1 MVALASA
8 TMLGAEDQLKQF
20 TDNGK
25 DVQAELTNIWT
36 KVSKGATVAYKLKI
50 KQEVQG

>member
-20 TDNGK
+20 TD
-25 DVQAELTNIWT
+25 IWT